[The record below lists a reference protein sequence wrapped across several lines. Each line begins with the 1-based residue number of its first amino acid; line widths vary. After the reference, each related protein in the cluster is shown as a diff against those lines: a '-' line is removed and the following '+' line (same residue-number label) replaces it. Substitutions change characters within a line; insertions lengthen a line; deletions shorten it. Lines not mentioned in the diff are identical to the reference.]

1 MNNVIFKH
9 RLVSCSTQT
18 HSKENIKN
26 LKINRIPSLKDLKL
40 KINNFQFFNNNDINY
55 KISNNLKGKKILKKK
70 KILDIYNSLYNSNSI
85 LLPEKKENK
94 KINNNISKR
103 KKGEI
108 ALSFAGNDSLN
119 KIIITEMNNIKK
131 NNFRIYKKI
140 PDNISNII
148 EKKYPLLNKQIYK
161 LPLYNVRKILTNNMN
176 KNNLLNSHINN
187 NDNEQ
192 FNKIEDI
199 KVNSE
204 SIKDNFP
211 LITNNKN
218 FDSTDIKK
226 ENQKILK
233 DLFKRNCLNK
243 KKINKNILRY
253 NCLNKKAFDG
263 NKLYNFM
270 TQENNKF
277 NNNTKDLIETNI
289 GIQIN
294 TELNSIKNKVKK
306 LFIINHNKTSDN
318 MIVSN
323 DF

>member
-1 MNNVIFKH
+1 MNNVISKH

-40 KINNFQFFNNNDINY
+40 KINNFQFFNNNDSNY

>member
-1 MNNVIFKH
+1 MNNVILKH

-26 LKINRIPSLKDLKL
+26 FKNKRMPSLKDLKL

-85 LLPEKKENK
+85 LSTEKKENQ
-94 KINNNISKR
+94 KINHNKSKH

-108 ALSFAGNDSLN
+108 ALSFTGNDSLN
-119 KIIITEMNNIKK
+119 KIIITEMNIIKK
-131 NNFRIYKKI
+131 NNFQIYKKI
-140 PDNISNII
+140 PDNISNIN
-148 EKKYPLLNKQIYK
+148 ENKYPLLNKQIYK

-176 KNNLLNSHINN
+176 KNNLLNCHNN

-192 FNKIEDI
+192 LNKFEDL

-204 SIKDNFP
+204 SIKENFP

-253 NCLNKKAFDG
+253 NCLNKRAFDG
-263 NKLYNFM
+263 NKLYNLM
-270 TQENNKF
+270 TQENNKYN
-277 NNNTKDLIETNI
+277 NNNTKDLIESNI
-289 GIQIN
+289 GIKIN
-294 TELNSIKNKVKK
+294 TELNSIKNKAKK

-318 MIVSN
+318 MILSN

>member
-26 LKINRIPSLKDLKL
+26 LKNNRIPSLKDLQL
-40 KINNFQFFNNNDINY
+40 KINNFQIFNSNDINY

-85 LLPEKKENK
+85 LTSGKKENK
-94 KINNNISKR
+94 KINNNICKR

-108 ALSFAGNDSLN
+108 ALSFAGNHSLN

-140 PDNISNII
+140 PDNISNIF
-148 EKKYPLLNKQIYK
+148 EKKYPLLNKPIYK

-176 KNNLLNSHINN
+176 KNNLLNSNN
-187 NDNEQ
+187 NANDNEQ
-192 FNKIEDI
+192 FNKFEDL

-211 LITNNKN
+211 LITNNN

-253 NCLNKKAFDG
+253 NCLNKRAFDG
-263 NKLYNFM
+263 NKFYNFM

-277 NNNTKDLIETNI
+277 NNNNAKDLIESNI

-294 TELNSIKNKVKK
+294 TELNSIKNKAKK

-318 MIVSN
+318 MILSN

>member
-1 MNNVIFKH
+1 MNNVILKH
-9 RLVSCSTQT
+9 RLVSCSTQI

-26 LKINRIPSLKDLKL
+26 FKNKRMPSLKDLKL
-40 KINNFQFFNNNDINY
+40 KISNFQFFNNNDINY

-85 LLPEKKENK
+85 LSTEKKENQ
-94 KINNNISKR
+94 KINHNKSKH

-108 ALSFAGNDSLN
+108 ALSFAGNDSIN

-131 NNFRIYKKI
+131 NNFQIYKKI
-140 PDNISNII
+140 PDNNSNIS

-176 KNNLLNSHINN
+176 KNNLLNSNN
-187 NDNEQ
+187 NANDNEQ
-192 FNKIEDI
+192 FNKFEDL

-211 LITNNKN
+211 LITNNN

-253 NCLNKKAFDG
+253 NCLNKRAFDG
-263 NKLYNFM
+263 NKLYNLM

-277 NNNTKDLIETNI
+277 NINNTKYLIESSI
-289 GIQIN
+289 GIKIN
-294 TELNSIKNKVKK
+294 TELNSIKNKAKK

-318 MIVSN
+318 MILSN